1 MSSESLILR
10 VFTPEG
16 TILEA
21 DSLSSVNVP
30 LADDCPIGIR
40 PGHAP
45 LIAETKKGIVHYRGQ
60 HQEEIIQLHAG
71 ILEIRDNEI
80 IILTSGEVSTIS
92 PEITQPTE
100 LEYERL
106 MKTLVEKLSLDQ
118 D

>member
-1 MSSESLILR
+1 MSSESLKLR

-21 DSLSSVNVP
+21 DSLRSVNVP

-45 LIAETKKGIVHYRGQ
+45 LIAETKKGAVHYRGH
-60 HQEEIIQLHAG
+60 HQDERINLHAG

-80 IILTSGEVSTIS
+80 IILTPGEVSTIS

-106 MKTLVEKLSLDQ
+106 MKTLIEKLNLDQ
-118 D
+118 E

>member
-1 MSSESLILR
+1 MSSESLKLR

-21 DSLSSVNVP
+21 DSLNSVNVP

-45 LIAETKKGIVHYRGQ
+45 LIAETKKGTVHYRGHYQ
-60 HQEEIIQLHAG
+60 VERINLRAG

-80 IILTSGEVSTIS
+80 IILTPGEVSTIS
-92 PEITQPTE
+92 PEITQSTE
-100 LEYERL
+100 VEYERL
-106 MKTLVEKLSLDQ
+106 MKTLVETLSMDQ